1 MDFIDFYKGMGLS
14 DEEIKTI
21 ANQIFKTKEEL
32 EKCLSSD
39 RKYLLNKEKH
49 QERIQEYLKH
59 YNDLSINTEDLMYET
74 AETIYAKIMFLAS
87 IGINI
92 TKENQK
98 FITLNEDDFYHIF
111 GITYEELT
119 NLYPYQEYENNLKL
133 K

>member
-32 EKCLSSD
+32 EECLSSD

-98 FITLNEDDFYHIF
+98 FITLNEDDFYHTF

>member
-32 EKCLSSD
+32 EECLSSD

-98 FITLNEDDFYHIF
+98 FITLNEDDFYNTF